1 MDQMCQI
8 IKCSQY
14 VDELSWIKCVRLS
27 SVHSMYVDELP
38 RIECV
43 RLSSVHSM

>member
-27 SVHSMYVDELP
+27 SVHSMLMSYHGSNVSDYQVFTV
-38 RIECV
+38 C
-43 RLSSVHSM
+43 